1 MKRQLTKVFLKT
13 CGLFQAWLVSFLFF
27 PSLNCFS
34 ENMLSIRMLVDRR
47 IWSMWD
53 TAGLRGSR
61 SSPQS
66 RPLPDS
72 QSHARSA
79 ADYSRAF
86 HLFWRRINVPCRSS
100 QYSFRIQLKWI
111 SLWEKLL
118 VCERRTHA
126 INTTTAHLCYPFT
139 GQHQTQSIHILCR
152 LFFFVRRW
160 RLLDYTLNWHWMG
173 RSGW

>member
-1 MKRQLTKVFLKT
+1 MHYFKH
-13 CGLFQAWLVSFLFF
+13 GLCLFLFF
-27 PSLNCFS
+27 FELFS
-34 ENMLSIRMLVDRR
+34 KSMLFIRAPVDHR
-47 IWSMWD
+47 IWSMCD

-111 SLWEKLL
+111 SLWEKPL
-118 VCERRTHA
+118 VCKRRTHA
-126 INTTTAHLCYPFT
+126 INTPTAHLCYPFT

-152 LFFFVRRW
+152 LFLVQQW
-160 RLLDYTLNWHWMG
+160 RLLDYTLNWLWVR